1 MQHETRNTKRLAYLD
16 PASGVAGDMFLGCLV
31 SVGWRIEALEQ
42 TIRDLAWDHSFD
54 HDAWSVAEKQ
64 VLKGP
69 FHATQVEVHASE
81 QAQPHR
87 HLADIRALLEKS
99 RLATPVIES
108 ALAVFTRL
116 AEAESVAHG
125 VPVEAVHFH
134 EVGALDS
141 IIDIVGVCAG
151 MHELGLTLHSAPLPL
166 GHGYSQ
172 TDHGLTPLPAPA
184 TLELMARANA
194 PVKAAPGPGELVTPT
209 GAALVIH
216 FTEGRWYQPDMR
228 LQKIGIGAG
237 TWDFAWPN
245 VARLWVGDPYQARR
259 AAFQAATAPLAAS
272 HGGSEHSH
280 AHSHGHSHD
289 HPHPHRHGLS
299 HSHTSAPD
307 VSDSTQSQS
316 SDTHAAHAHSGQM
329 SLLETNIDDMNP
341 EFYAAISEKLF
352 ANGARDVWYSSI
364 FMKKNRPGIKLSV
377 LVRADDEARLARL
390 LLRESSTLGMR
401 VLPVGRYEAER
412 RMDTVTTPFGD
423 IAVKL
428 KIMDGEIVGA
438 VPEYEP
444 CKMAAQTHG
453 ISTREVYEAAAAL
466 AWWSFIAPRHT
477 GETGNA

>member
-1 MQHETRNTKRLAYLD
+1 MQHATRNTHLLAYLD
-16 PASGVAGDMFLGCLV
+16 PASGIAGDMFLGCLV
-31 SVGWRIEALEQ
+31 SVGWRIESLEQ
-42 TIRDLAWDHSFD
+42 TIRDLAWEQAFD
-54 HDAWSVAEKQ
+54 HNAWAVAEKR

-69 FHATQVEVHASE
+69 FHATQVEVHATE
-81 QAQPHR
+81 QGQPHR

-99 RLATPVIES
+99 RLAAPVIE
-108 ALAVFTRL
+108 AAIAVFTRL

-125 VPVEAVHFH
+125 VPVEDVHFH

-151 MHELGLTLHSAPLPL
+151 MHELGLRLHSAPLPL

-172 TDHGLTPLPAPA
+172 TEHGLTPLPAPA

-216 FTEGRWYQPDMR
+216 FTEGRWYQPEMR

-245 VARLWVGDPYQARR
+245 VARLWVGEPYQARR
-259 AAFQAATAPLAAS
+259 AAFQAATAPTSTPHAHS
-272 HGGSEHSH
+272 HGGSEHRHADTHSH
-280 AHSHGHSHD
+280 PHNPAHGHHHGHSHPPSVSD
-289 HPHPHRHGLS
+289 RPT
-299 HSHTSAPD
+299 SHT
-307 VSDSTQSQS
+307 

-377 LVRADDEARLARL
+377 LVRAEDEARLAQL

-428 KIMDGEIVGA
+428 KIIEGEVVGA

-444 CKMAAQTHG
+444 CKTAAQAHG

-466 AWWSFIAPRHT
+466 AWWSFVAPTHT
-477 GETGNA
+477 GNEN

>member
-1 MQHETRNTKRLAYLD
+1 MTSTLAYLD
-16 PASGVAGDMFLGCLV
+16 PASGIAGDMFLGCLV

-42 TIRDLAWDHSFD
+42 TIRDLAWEQAFD
-54 HDAWSVAEKQ
+54 HNAWSVSRQE
-64 VLKGP
+64 VMKGP
-69 FHATQVEVHASE
+69 FHATLVDVQATE
-81 QAQPHR
+81 QGQPHR
-87 HLADIRALLEKS
+87 HLSDIRALLEKS
-99 RLATPVIES
+99 RLSAPVIDS
-108 ALAVFTRL
+108 AIAVFTRL

-125 VPVEAVHFH
+125 IPVEQVHFH

-151 MHELGLTLHSAPLPL
+151 MHELGLLLHSAPLPL
-166 GHGYSQ
+166 GHGY
-172 TDHGLTPLPAPA
+172 TKTEHGLTPLPAPA

-194 PVKAAPGPGELVTPT
+194 PIKPAPGPGELVTPT

-237 TWDFAWPN
+237 TWNFEWPN
-245 VARLWVGDPYQARR
+245 VARLWIGEPYNARR
-259 AAFQAATAPLAAS
+259 AAFQAAVAPAPTTSS
-272 HGGSEHSH
+272 HSHTPPHSHDHAQLTQHAHSH
-280 AHSHGHSHD
+280 AHSHASSNQTVSD
-289 HPHPHRHGLS
+289 TS
-299 HSHTSAPD
+299 HSDA
-307 VSDSTQSQS
+307 
-316 SDTHAAHAHSGQM
+316 SDTHPPHARTGQM

-352 ANGARDVWYSSI
+352 ANGGRDVWYSSI

-377 LVRADDEARLARL
+377 LVRVEDEARLAKV
-390 LLRESSTLGMR
+390 LLRDSSTLGMR

-423 IAVKL
+423 IPVKL
-428 KIMDGEIVGA
+428 KIIDGEVVGA

-453 ISTREVYEAAAAL
+453 ISTREVYEAAAAV
-466 AWWSFIAPRHT
+466 AWWTFIAPRFAA
-477 GETGNA
+477 GETPP